1 VVRLDSGT
9 TVRRQLIGIDPST
22 YQAVREGQANDEQ
35 LLLVRA
41 ARITNLVATRR
52 ADSLAYV
59 RQAAE
64 LRASHLDVAALNAE
78 LTKQEVRTR
87 QALATPPGPP
97 LLLDRHTYTGAG
109 GGALLLLLLNLFI
122 LH

>member
-1 VVRLDSGT
+1 
-9 TVRRQLIGIDPST
+9 VRRQLIGIDPST

-78 LTKQEVRTR
+78 LTQQEVRAR
-87 QALATPPGPP
+87 KLLGQPLQKP
-97 LLLDRHTYTGAG
+97 LLLDGNTYK
-109 GGALLLLLLNLFI
+109 GGAAVVVVGTLLKIFVF
-122 LH
+122 H